1 MPGLGRGAP
10 GTAPG
15 PAGRGADL
23 SVNGLLPGRAVLR
36 IPEPPLKGLLP
47 GRGPAGRGGTVPGVG
62 PAASPATA
70 ATAASAAA
78 AAAAAATATV
88 GSAGAAG
95 SSLTAGTSKTVL
107 GVAGGVT
114 ASTATGA
121 TTSTGATA
129 TSSTTGAVASTT
141 GAEASSPT
149 AGLGLADAFFA
160 GLGPGAS
167 GKASRSL
174 RTTGASIVEDA
185 ERTNSPISWSL
196 ATATLLSIPSS
207 LATS

>member
-62 PAASPATA
+62 PAASAATA
-70 ATAASAAA
+70 ATAAA

-107 GVAGGVT
+107 GVAGGVA

-129 TSSTTGAVASTT
+129 TSSTTGAVTSTT
-141 GAEASSPT
+141 GAEASSPS